1 MPAFPK
7 PTFVYDFDVSEQ
19 ISLLRSYRDN
29 KPGRNIP
36 GKKPTHLLIATWNIA
51 NLGLQKRQADHYE
64 LLSEIISWF
73 DLIALQEVNDKL
85 EGLNELL
92 KFLPSNYRRVF
103 TDKGGNNERMAFLYD
118 SAKVSLGEK
127 IGELAI
133 PPKDH
138 EHIQLD
144 GVSAEFTG
152 FDRNPF
158 LVSFKASGLDFI
170 LVNVHSYFGDEST
183 ASIER
188 RALETYAIGR
198 WVDLRRKSRNRYTK
212 RIFAL
217 GDFNMPLVDEEDPI
231 YKALTDRGLKLPQ
244 YSSKIWSNINDDKQ
258 YDQIAFSPGSS
269 QLLTKKPA
277 VFDFD
282 GAVFPDLYQDRTKAD
297 FKKYLKYYLSDHRP
311 LWMELKI
318 S

>member
-7 PTFVYDFDVSEQ
+7 PTFSYDFDINDQ
-19 ISLLRSYRDN
+19 IDLLRQYRDN
-29 KPGRNIP
+29 EPGRKIP
-36 GKKPTHLLIATWNIA
+36 VKKPTRLLVATWNIA
-51 NLGLQKRQADHYE
+51 NLGLQKRQEGHYKM
-64 LLSEIISWF
+64 LSEVISWF

-85 EGLNELL
+85 EGLNGLMSC
-92 KFLPSNYRRVF
+92 LPTTYRKVF
-103 TDKGGNNERMAFLYD
+103 TDKGGNNERMAFIYD
-118 SAKVSLGEK
+118 SAKVTLGEK

-138 EHIQLD
+138 RYIKLE

-158 LVSFKASGLDFI
+158 LVSFKASDLDFI
-170 LVNVHSYFGDEST
+170 LINVHSYFGDEST

-198 WVDLRRKSRNRYTK
+198 WVDLRRGSANRYTN

-217 GDFNMPLVDEEDPI
+217 GDFNMPLLDEDDPI
-231 YKALTDRGLKLPQ
+231 YKALVKRGLKLPKH
-244 YSSKIWSNINDDKQ
+244 SSKIWSNINDDKQ

-269 QLLTKKPA
+269 RIITKKPA

-282 GAVFPDLYQDRTKAD
+282 GAVFPDLYQNRTKAE
-297 FKKYLKYYLSDHRP
+297 FKNYLKYYLSDHR
-311 LWMELKI
+311 LMWMEIKVP
-318 S
+318 